1 MAKSKIYPHSGA
13 YAQAHDELKQ
23 YFASFNAL
31 KDCKEAIEQAIAGHY
46 HDNRLNTGGAR
57 EVIAQ
62 FGLDRTMYVLAATVQ
77 AMDHDGRIG
86 QDNKAWA
93 QAFPLVVDMDTH
105 GRDRTM
111 ELQLYR
117 AHPGLIDL
125 FVHEARDEAAISCPV
140 YRGTF
145 DQAKEAG
152 GVSEYRTSLRVNKLC
167 QREIEQAVDSGWD
180 GWHVVPDAVREV
192 LERFG
197 PERLS
202 CVLANTVQ
210 QKDWDERFSGANVSW
225 AKTVPMSIPP
235 EKRASYIVNSHPAKL
250 DDFIIVARKEM
261 MRIPLTREDIKAE
274 AGRILADFRAAPEPN
289 SPNKT
294 HFMAQVSP
302 DFLTRASSKDHD
314 RLVDMLPFSTLS
326 LSKLE
331 GRKGTFALIAQS
343 EDRSKPLRLRKPSV
357 RKKLQEPVDAPAA
370 PKPPAKRKAK
380 GQER

>member
-13 YAQAHDELKQ
+13 YAQEHDELKQ

-62 FGLDRTMYVLAATVQ
+62 FGLERTMYVLAATVQ
-77 AMDHDGRIG
+77 AKNHDGRID
-86 QDNKAWA
+86 QDNKVWA
-93 QAFPLVVDMDTH
+93 RTFPLVVDMDTH
-105 GRDRTM
+105 GRNRTM

-125 FVHEARDEAAISCPV
+125 FVHEARDEASISCPV
-140 YRGTF
+140 YRGTY

-152 GVSEYRTSLRVNKLC
+152 ELAAYRTSFRVSELC
-167 QREIEQAVDSGWD
+167 QREIEQTITESWD
-180 GWHVVPDAVREV
+180 GMHVAPDAVREV

-202 CVLANTVQ
+202 YVLANTVQ
-210 QKDWDERFSGANVSW
+210 QKDWDERFSGANLSW
-225 AKTVPMSIPP
+225 AKTVPMHIPP
-235 EKRASYIVNSHPAKL
+235 EKRTFCIVNSHPAKL

-274 AGRILADFRAAPEPN
+274 AGRILADLRAAPEPN

-302 DFLTRASSKDHD
+302 DFLT
-314 RLVDMLPFSTLS
+314 
-326 LSKLE
+326 
-331 GRKGTFALIAQS
+331 GQ
-343 EDRSKPLRLRKPSV
+343 
-357 RKKLQEPVDAPAA
+357 LQGP
-370 PKPPAKRKAK
+370 
-380 GQER
+380 